1 MSKFVITGSSMG
13 LLQTCAEN
21 YRLRYIEKLEAIDR
35 PAYFTLG
42 SAFHSAVEEFR
53 RGGTLGDMMT
63 AGMDPDLTKD
73 DVCKLQAMVE
83 AYYRKYQH
91 EAGLFD
97 SVEEE
102 FEEMLDHDVSLCGVI
117 DAAKAGVIIR
127 DGAKDYSVI
136 YETKT
141 VGRIDSTYLERLW
154 QARQTLIY
162 CAVMEVNTVIYDLVE
177 KPSIRRYKATPME
190 KRKYVMDLDGSQ
202 RLNARQRDRDE
213 TDAEY
218 VTRLREWYVNHP
230 KALHREEI
238 VYSDR
243 QIQAIWDDVRAEV
256 KRLQWHIKEDV
267 WPRSL
272 NSCFRYSR
280 PCEFAPLCGGGH
292 SKLVLD
298 THYQKKE
305 KSHSELQGG
314 E

>member
-1 MSKFVITGSSMG
+1 MSKLVITSSSMG

-83 AYYRKYQH
+83 AYHRRYKD
-91 EAGLFD
+91 EAGTFD
-97 SVEEE
+97 LIEEE

-117 DAAKAGVIIR
+117 DAVKGGI
-127 DGAKDYSVI
+127 I

-141 VGRIDSTYLERLW
+141 VARIDGAYLERLW

-162 CAVMEVNTVIYDLVE
+162 CAVMEMCTVIYDLVE
-177 KPSIRRYKATPME
+177 KPSIRRYKATPIE
-190 KRKYVMDLDGSQ
+190 KRKYVTDKVTGEQ
-202 RLNARQRDRDE
+202 RLSAKQRDRDE

-218 VTRLREWYVNHP
+218 VTRLREWYTNRP
-230 KALHREEI
+230 EALHREEI

-280 PCEFAPLCGGGH
+280 PCEFAPLCGSGH

-298 THYQKKE
+298 THYQEKE
-305 KSHSELQGG
+305 KAHSELQG
-314 E
+314 ETNDE